1 MSKTPAARLSPQ
13 EAKQA
18 RQRENLLLAR
28 QRVLQQLESNRDE
41 RHRKLLQT
49 SLAALEERLRMLGD

>member
-41 RHRKLLQT
+41 RHRKLLQA